1 MANDRLNFPDCEC
14 HLNQPE
20 FWLGFVGVLLFLQLG
35 GMFLT
40 NVFTLLDRLYGI
52 RWLVSFGMRPPVR
65 WSIPF
70 FFVAWLVLIAM
81 QSLFYMLLSSIPL
94 VRDNP
99 NKGVVTMA
107 TVSLSNLLFVMIY
120 IRISG
125 PGRAMGLKRLGL
137 SGPDYGQ
144 QVGIGFRTALL
155 AAPWVYATNLIANL
169 IFENN
174 PHAVM
179 KMLDDGISTTTAA
192 MAGLSA
198 VVTAPLAEEV
208 LFRGILLGALV
219 RKSRVVH
226 ASRRKIRVQL
236 ANVATSLIF
245 AALHA
250 DAWPAPIGIFVLSLV
265 LGKLYITTGRLLP
278 CIAAHALFNST
289 GVLGM
294 VFAVLSKKAG
304 MLPASGFMMN
314 FW

>member
-1 MANDRLNFPDCEC
+1 M
-14 HLNQPE
+14 NQPDT
-20 FWLGFVGVLLFLQLG
+20 WLGLVGLLLFLQLG
-35 GMFLT
+35 AMLIA
-40 NVFTLLDRLYGI
+40 NAISLLDRVYGI
-52 RWLVSFGMRPPVR
+52 RWLVSFGLRPPVR

-70 FFVAWLVLIAM
+70 FFVAWLVLIAI
-81 QSLFYMLLSSIPL
+81 QSLLFVLLNTIPQL
-94 VRDNP
+94 KDGS

-107 TVSLSNLLFVMIY
+107 TVSLANLLFVMLY

-125 PGRAMGLKRLGL
+125 PGRAMGMKRLGL
-137 SGPDYGQ
+137 TGPDLGRQ
-144 QVGIGFRTALL
+144 IGIGFRTAML
-155 AAPWVYATNLIANL
+155 AAPWVYATNLMANL

-179 KMLDDGISTTTAA
+179 KMLDDGISPTTAA
-192 MAGLSA
+192 LAGLSA

-219 RKSRVVH
+219 RKSQVVH

-236 ANVATSLIF
+236 ANVVTSLIF

-265 LGKLYITTGRLLP
+265 LGKLYITTGRLWP

-294 VFAVLSKKAG
+294 IFAVLSKKAG
-304 MLPASGFMMN
+304 MFPASGFLMN